1 MVKRA
6 LRFLRYFGK
15 NFSRIVHKQI
25 EPLVSSR
32 RTTHSADRGRP
43 VTAQG
48 LIAQA
53 QNFEGQVFGQVFER
67 DDAFFAQSSE
77 QRVIGAA
84 KIVCILLAGVSLAFS
99 FFDVI
104 EVRSL
109 ADAQTM
115 LKNRISPVLAAVLP
129 GARDDAASEHVVVK
143 AEFLRDVGPT
153 TRTPYRSP
161 YVLTEIDRAAR
172 PASHP
177 VVAAVPTPPVKPQQ
191 NAASPNLVSQ
201 ALTNTAPPSASSAP
215 RMTAAPSPAM
225 LTSADVPTMS
235 PRAPRPL
242 MADRAVV
249 SSASIKAS
257 PAMVLA
263 SASPDDLVNMP
274 PLENPEPLA
283 KPASLTL
290 LVPEAPR
297 AMTPPAAVDVAP
309 SPALPFP
316 SLAAVPLPRPS
327 PEREDGPHVPTPAE
341 LLGLDVNAKERA
353 KAERCLANAVYFE
366 SRSEPVRGQMAVAQ
380 VVMNRVFSPFYPKD
394 VCSVVYQNA
403 NRRLA
408 CQFTFACDGKSKAIH
423 DRGSWARAVRIAK
436 QTLDGKLWVPEV
448 AKSTHYHA
456 MYVRPNWIHEMR
468 RYFKTGLHLF
478 YRPYNWGDGSD
489 EPGWMKPLKT
499 AAAKH

>member
-1 MVKRA
+1 M
-6 LRFLRYFGK
+6 
-15 NFSRIVHKQI
+15 
-25 EPLVSSR
+25 
-32 RTTHSADRGRP
+32 
-43 VTAQG
+43 
-48 LIAQA
+48 IAQA
-53 QNFEGQVFGQVFER
+53 QTFER

-99 FFDVI
+99 FFDII

-109 ADAQTM
+109 TDAQQM
-115 LKNRISPVLAAVLP
+115 LRDRVSPMLTALLP
-129 GARDDAASEHVVVK
+129 GGHEKVASEHVVVK
-143 AEFLRDVGPT
+143 ADFLRDIGATARV
-153 TRTPYRSP
+153 PYRSP
-161 YVLTEIDRAAR
+161 YVLADLDLAARAA
-172 PASHP
+172 PQP
-177 VVAAVPTPPVKPQQ
+177 VVASAAVPPVKPQPNAVKVATAAPRAAQ
-191 NAASPNLVSQ
+191 SSPSAPVMAASPDL
-201 ALTNTAPPSASSAP
+201 
-215 RMTAAPSPAM
+215 
-225 LTSADVPTMS
+225 PTMS
-235 PRAPRPL
+235 VRAPRP
-242 MADRAVV
+242 MIADRAVTSPALV
-249 SSASIKAS
+249 KAP

-263 SASPDDLVNMP
+263 SASPDDLISMP
-274 PLENPEPLA
+274 PLETPEPML
-283 KPASLTL
+283 KSASLTTL
-290 LVPEAPR
+290 
-297 AMTPPAAVDVAP
+297 TPDASRAVDSAP
-309 SPALPFP
+309 LPSTVSPFP

-341 LLGLDVNAKERA
+341 LLGLDINAKERA

-423 DRGSWARAVRIAK
+423 DRGSWARSVRIAK

-499 AAAKH
+499 AAKH

>member
-1 MVKRA
+1 V
-6 LRFLRYFGK
+6 
-15 NFSRIVHKQI
+15 
-25 EPLVSSR
+25 
-32 RTTHSADRGRP
+32 
-43 VTAQG
+43 
-48 LIAQA
+48 IAQA
-53 QNFEGQVFGQVFER
+53 QTFER

-99 FFDVI
+99 FFDII

-109 ADAQTM
+109 TDAQQM
-115 LKNRISPVLAAVLP
+115 LRDRVSPMLTALLP
-129 GARDDAASEHVVVK
+129 GGHEKVASEHVVVK
-143 AEFLRDVGPT
+143 ADFLRDIGATARV
-153 TRTPYRSP
+153 PYRSP
-161 YVLTEIDRAAR
+161 YVLADLDLAARAA
-172 PASHP
+172 PQP
-177 VVAAVPTPPVKPQQ
+177 VVASAAVPPVKPQPNAVKVATAAPRAAQ
-191 NAASPNLVSQ
+191 SSPSAPVMAASPDL
-201 ALTNTAPPSASSAP
+201 
-215 RMTAAPSPAM
+215 
-225 LTSADVPTMS
+225 PTMS
-235 PRAPRPL
+235 VRAPRP
-242 MADRAVV
+242 MIADRAVTSPALV
-249 SSASIKAS
+249 KAP

-263 SASPDDLVNMP
+263 SASPDDLISMP
-274 PLENPEPLA
+274 PLETPEPMP
-283 KPASLTL
+283 KSASLTTL
-290 LVPEAPR
+290 
-297 AMTPPAAVDVAP
+297 TPDASRAVDSAP
-309 SPALPFP
+309 LPSTISPFP

-341 LLGLDVNAKERA
+341 LLGLDINAKERA

-423 DRGSWARAVRIAK
+423 DRGSWARSVRIAK

-499 AAAKH
+499 AAKH

>member
-1 MVKRA
+1 M
-6 LRFLRYFGK
+6 
-15 NFSRIVHKQI
+15 
-25 EPLVSSR
+25 
-32 RTTHSADRGRP
+32 
-43 VTAQG
+43 
-48 LIAQA
+48 IAQA
-53 QNFEGQVFGQVFER
+53 QTFER

-99 FFDVI
+99 FFDII

-109 ADAQTM
+109 TDAQQM
-115 LKNRISPVLAAVLP
+115 LRDRVSPMLTALLP
-129 GARDDAASEHVVVK
+129 GGHEKVASEHVVVK
-143 AEFLRDVGPT
+143 ADFLRDIGATARV
-153 TRTPYRSP
+153 PYRSP
-161 YVLTEIDRAAR
+161 YVLADLDLAARAA
-172 PASHP
+172 PQP
-177 VVAAVPTPPVKPQQ
+177 VVASAAVPPVKPQPIAVKVATAAPRAAQ
-191 NAASPNLVSQ
+191 SSPSAPVMAASPDL
-201 ALTNTAPPSASSAP
+201 
-215 RMTAAPSPAM
+215 
-225 LTSADVPTMS
+225 PTMS
-235 PRAPRPL
+235 VRAPRP
-242 MADRAVV
+242 MIADRAVTSPALV
-249 SSASIKAS
+249 KAP

-263 SASPDDLVNMP
+263 SASPDDLISMP
-274 PLENPEPLA
+274 PLETPEPML
-283 KPASLTL
+283 KSASLTTL
-290 LVPEAPR
+290 
-297 AMTPPAAVDVAP
+297 TPDASRAVDSAP
-309 SPALPFP
+309 LPSAVSPFP

-341 LLGLDVNAKERA
+341 LLGLDINAKERA

-423 DRGSWARAVRIAK
+423 DRGSWARSVRIAK

-499 AAAKH
+499 AAKH

>member
-1 MVKRA
+1 M
-6 LRFLRYFGK
+6 
-15 NFSRIVHKQI
+15 
-25 EPLVSSR
+25 
-32 RTTHSADRGRP
+32 
-43 VTAQG
+43 TAQ

-53 QNFEGQVFGQVFER
+53 QTFERQVFER

-99 FFDVI
+99 FFDIV
-104 EVRSL
+104 EVRSF
-109 ADAQTM
+109 ADAQ
-115 LKNRISPVLAAVLP
+115 AVL
-129 GARDDAASEHVVVK
+129 RDRVGPVFTALLPSTQEKAASEHVVVK
-143 AEFLRDVGPT
+143 ADFLRDIGATARV
-153 TRTPYRSP
+153 PYRSP
-161 YVLTEIDRAAR
+161 YVLADLDLAAR
-172 PASHP
+172 TAPQP
-177 VVAAVPTPPVKPQQ
+177 VVASVAVPPVKPQP
-191 NAASPNLVSQ
+191 NAVKSVAAAPRAASP
-201 ALTNTAPPSASSAP
+201 AATAS
-215 RMTAAPSPAM
+215 TD
-225 LTSADVPTMS
+225 LPTMS
-235 PRAPRPL
+235 VRAPRP
-242 MADRAVV
+242 MIADRAVTSPALV
-249 SSASIKAS
+249 KAP

-263 SASPDDLVNMP
+263 SASPDDLISMP
-274 PLENPEPLA
+274 PLETPEPTL
-283 KPASLTL
+283 KPASLTTL
-290 LVPEAPR
+290 TPDAPR
-297 AMTPPAAVDVAP
+297 AVETAPAPAAAP
-309 SPALPFP
+309 PFP

-403 NRRLA
+403 SRRLA

-499 AAAKH
+499 AAKH

>member
-1 MVKRA
+1 MVKCA

-15 NFSRIVHKQI
+15 NFCRIVHKQI
-25 EPLVSSR
+25 EPLVSVLSNNV
-32 RTTHSADRGRP
+32 SADRERP
-43 VTAQG
+43 V
-48 LIAQA
+48 IAQA
-53 QNFEGQVFGQVFER
+53 QTFESQSFER

-99 FFDVI
+99 FFDII

-109 ADAQTM
+109 TDAQAM
-115 LKNRISPVLAAVLP
+115 LRDRAGPMLTALLP
-129 GARDDAASEHVVVK
+129 GAREKAASEHVVVK
-143 AEFLRDVGPT
+143 AEFLRDIGATARV
-153 TRTPYRSP
+153 PYRSP
-161 YVLTEIDRAAR
+161 YVLTDIDLAAR
-172 PASHP
+172 ATPQQVA
-177 VVAAVPTPPVKPQQ
+177 AAVPAPQAKPQP
-191 NAASPNLVSQ
+191 ASVK
-201 ALTNTAPPSASSAP
+201 AAPPALVAP
-215 RMTAAPSPAM
+215 RTTPAPAM
-225 LTSADVPTMS
+225 LGAADVPAVSART
-235 PRAPRPL
+235 PRPL
-242 MADRAVV
+242 MVERTVAAP
-249 SSASIKAS
+249 ALIKTPS
-257 PAMVLA
+257 AMVLA
-263 SASPDDLVNMP
+263 SASPDDLINMP
-274 PLENPEPLA
+274 PLETPEPKML
-283 KPASLTL
+283 PPSLTTPAL
-290 LVPEAPR
+290 EAPR
-297 AMTPPAAVDVAP
+297 VPTPPAAMTEPVVAP
-309 SPALPFP
+309 STVTPFP

-341 LLGLDVNAKERA
+341 LLGLDINAKERA

-423 DRGSWARAVRIAK
+423 DRGSWARSVRIAK

>member
-1 MVKRA
+1 M
-6 LRFLRYFGK
+6 
-15 NFSRIVHKQI
+15 
-25 EPLVSSR
+25 
-32 RTTHSADRGRP
+32 
-43 VTAQG
+43 TAQG

-77 QRVIGAA
+77 QRVISAA

-109 ADAQTM
+109 TDAQTM

-129 GARDDAASEHVVVK
+129 GAREDAASEHVVVK
-143 AEFLRDVGPT
+143 AEFLRDVGAT
-153 TRTPYRSP
+153 ARTPYRSP
-161 YVLTEIDRAAR
+161 YVLTDIDLAAR
-172 PASHP
+172 TSSQPIVAS
-177 VVAAVPTPPVKPQQ
+177 VPTPPVKPQQ
-191 NAASPNLVSQ
+191 NPTLQNVAPQNGASQ
-201 ALTNTAPPSASSAP
+201 TLTKAAPPTVPAP
-215 RMTAAPSPAM
+215 RMAAAPSPAPAM
-225 LTSADVPTMS
+225 LVSADVPTMS
-235 PRAPRPL
+235 TRAPRPM
-242 MADRAVV
+242 MAERAVV
-249 SSASIKAS
+249 SSASIKAP

-263 SASPDDLVNMP
+263 SASPDDLINMP

-290 LVPEAPR
+290 LAPEASR
-297 AMTPPAAVDVAP
+297 AVTPPAAVDIAP
-309 SPALPFP
+309 SPAMPFP

-327 PEREDGPHVPTPAE
+327 PEREDGPLVPTPAE
-341 LLGLDVNAKERA
+341 LLGLDINAKERA

-403 NRRLA
+403 SRRLA